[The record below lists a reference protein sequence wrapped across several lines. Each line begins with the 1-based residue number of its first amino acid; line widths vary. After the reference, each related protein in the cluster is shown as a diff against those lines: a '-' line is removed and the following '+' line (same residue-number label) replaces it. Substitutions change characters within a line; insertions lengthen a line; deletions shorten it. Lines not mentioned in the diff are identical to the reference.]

1 MKGLS
6 KKQKQVLDCI
16 ISSIRER
23 GYPPSVREIGRELG
37 LSSPSTVNSHLDSL
51 EELGYIRREAGKSRS
66 IRLTE
71 RCTVPEGIPIL
82 GTVAA
87 GRPILAVENP
97 EGYVTYTPEGSG
109 DYFALRIKGDSMI
122 RAGIM
127 DGDLVV
133 VRSQQTAENGEIVI
147 ALLEEEATCKRL
159 SRSGGRVTLLPENE
173 AYSPIGHGAVLKNPE
188 LQAMA
193 KKYGV
198 SVAQLCIRYCLQLG
212 TLPLPKTANPEHMKN
227 NDLILVIL

>member
-1 MKGLS
+1 MKDLS

-71 RCTVPEGIPIL
+71 RCTAPEGIPIL

-109 DYFALRIKGDSMI
+109 EYFALRIKGDSMI

-133 VRSQQTAENGEIVI
+133 VRSQQQAENGEIVI

-159 SRSGGRVTLLPENE
+159 SRSGGKVMLLPEND
-173 AYSPIGHGAVLKNPE
+173 AYAPIDGTGAQIL
-188 LQAMA
+188 
-193 KKYGV
+193 GRV
-198 SVAQLCIRYCLQLG
+198 SAVIRTY
-212 TLPLPKTANPEHMKN
+212 
-227 NDLILVIL
+227 

>member
-173 AYSPIGHGAVLKNPE
+173 AYSPIDGTGARIL
-188 LQAMA
+188 
-193 KKYGV
+193 GRV
-198 SVAQLCIRYCLQLG
+198 SAVIRTY
-212 TLPLPKTANPEHMKN
+212 
-227 NDLILVIL
+227 

>member
-1 MKGLS
+1 MKDLT

-16 ISSIRER
+16 ISCIRER
-23 GYPPSVREIGRELG
+23 GYCPSVRELGRELG
-37 LSSPSTVNSHLDSL
+37 LSSPSTVNSHLDRL

-71 RCTVPEGIPIL
+71 RCTEPEGIPIL

-87 GRPILAVENP
+87 GQPILAVENA

-122 RAGIM
+122 RAGIL

-133 VRSQQTAENGEIVI
+133 VRSQDTADSGEIVI
-147 ALLEEEATCKRL
+147 ALLEDEATCKRVRWERPEGEYGL
-159 SRSGGRVTLLPENE
+159 RKLWLMPENE
-173 AYSPIGHGAVLKNPE
+173 DYEPIDGTYARILGQVVGVLR
-188 LQAMA
+188 
-193 KKYGV
+193 
-198 SVAQLCIRYCLQLG
+198 RY
-212 TLPLPKTANPEHMKN
+212 
-227 NDLILVIL
+227 V